1 MRRYSFNVGRI
12 ICSLMIFSFLCTS
25 QYFSFAQEV
34 SKLDTLSYHQKLRS
48 GEYPPYLKLE
58 EDDVLKFPMEFEI
71 ELIVEKFR
79 DVNIKNN
86 FYYTAFNWA
95 IYSPID
101 TVLVTKNKDTI
112 SYYDPEVDFIK
123 VIYPESDR
131 AWNEQDFTY
140 DGKFKHKHLKDSVIQ
155 WSKYSEFELPH
166 KWELRNY
173 PFDTQNFKI
182 IFETRKDTSY
192 VRLSPSIEY
201 PPKIDPERFKFIQ
214 DGFEII
220 SLKTEK
226 AYIGS
231 GYLNNFIDGEREEI
245 VEQLIFKIEINR
257 SGSYLFFK
265 LFFGAFLSFLIS
277 YLVFFIEPK
286 YFETRITLS
295 LGGIFG
301 AVGNKYFVENSMPA
315 LQVLTK
321 ADLINNL
328 VIIFI
333 ILNIFIVIAQHTSK
347 ISLWKFEKNK
357 FSSIFIFVLFVLL
370 NLLIVKS

>member
-1 MRRYSFNVGRI
+1 
-12 ICSLMIFSFLCTS
+12 MIFSMTRFRYYLLITSFLFLVI
-25 QYFSFAQEV
+25 QGFAHAKPIV
-34 SKLDTLSYHQKLRS
+34 MSDSLSYHQKLRS
-48 GEYPPYLKLE
+48 GDYPPYLKLE
-58 EDDVLKFPMEFEI
+58 EDDVIELPIVFEI
-71 ELIVEKFR
+71 EVIIDDLR
-79 DVNIKNN
+79 DVEIKNN
-86 FYYTAFNWA
+86 SYYTKINWV
-95 IYSPID
+95 IYSTID
-101 TVLVTKNKDTI
+101 TVLVTKNNDTF
-112 SYYDPEVDFIK
+112 SYDDPTDFIR
-123 VIYPESDR
+123 VLYPESDK
-131 AWNEQDFTY
+131 AWNKLDFIN

-182 IFETRKDTSY
+182 IFESEKDTSY
-192 VRLSPSIEY
+192 FRLNPSIEF
-201 PPKIDPERFKFIQ
+201 PPQIDPERFKFIQ
-214 DGFEII
+214 DGYNVK

-226 AYIGS
+226 AYVGS
-231 GYLNNFIDGEREEI
+231 GYWSNYIEGEREEI
-245 VEQLIFKIEINR
+245 LEQLIFNIEINR

-301 AVGNKYFVENSMPA
+301 AVGNKYFVENSMPS

-328 VIIFI
+328 VIVFI

-347 ISLWKFEKNK
+347 ISFWKFEKNK
-357 FSSIFIFVLFVLL
+357 FSSIFILVLFFLL

>member
-1 MRRYSFNVGRI
+1 MAEFRCYLLFIKLLLFFSQDLTYAKPMVSSD
-12 ICSLMIFSFLCTS
+12 SLT
-25 QYFSFAQEV
+25 YN
-34 SKLDTLSYHQKLRS
+34 QKLRS
-48 GEYPPYLKLE
+48 GDYPPHLKLE
-58 EDDVLKFPMEFEI
+58 EEDVIKLPIVFEI
-71 ELIVEKFR
+71 EVIVDDLR
-79 DVNIKNN
+79 DVDIKNN
-86 FYYTAFNWA
+86 SFYTTFEWV
-95 IYSPID
+95 IYSSID
-101 TVLVTKNKDTI
+101 TVLVTKNNDTF
-112 SYYDPEVDFIK
+112 SYDDPTDFIR
-123 VIYPESDR
+123 VLYPESDK
-131 AWNEQDFTY
+131 AWNKLDFIN

-182 IFETRKDTSY
+182 IFETKQDTSY
-192 VRLSPSIEY
+192 IRLNPSIEF

-214 DGFEII
+214 DGYNVK

-226 AYIGS
+226 AYVGS
-231 GYLNNFIDGEREEI
+231 GYISDYVEGEREQI
-245 VEQLIFKIEINR
+245 SEQLIFNVEINR

-277 YLVFFIEPK
+277 YLVFFIDPK

-321 ADLINNL
+321 ADLISNL
-328 VIIFI
+328 VIVFI

-347 ISLWKFEKNK
+347 ISLWKLEKNK
-357 FSSIFIFVLFVLL
+357 FSSIFVLALFFLL